1 LRLTGRLHFPWP
13 AGSFFLLSSPVVASE
28 LSRLLR
34 RIFLNLEEKMEHI
47 SKGAL
52 FGLIIAG
59 IISGQPALKQLSD
72 GSRAVMGDLGLN
84 RALCVRNDDG
94 GSH

>member
-1 LRLTGRLHFPWP
+1 
-13 AGSFFLLSSPVVASE
+13 
-28 LSRLLR
+28 
-34 RIFLNLEEKMEHI
+34 MEHI